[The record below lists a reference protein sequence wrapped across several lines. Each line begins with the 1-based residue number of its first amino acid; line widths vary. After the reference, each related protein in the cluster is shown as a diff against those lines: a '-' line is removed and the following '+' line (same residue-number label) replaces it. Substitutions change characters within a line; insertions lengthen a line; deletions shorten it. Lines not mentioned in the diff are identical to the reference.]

1 MKDAEKDTI
10 LTAFKD
16 HEVDLLVSTS
26 VIEVGVDVPNAT
38 VMVIEGADR
47 FGLAQLHQFRGR
59 VGRGDAQSYCILIPE
74 KDDSVENDRLVTMTQ
89 TNDGFELAEKDL
101 EKRGPGDALGTR
113 QSGLTEFKLAT
124 LFDLE
129 LIQLARAEAE
139 RIFSADPD
147 LSAQEHQA
155 LRAEAERV
163 EKVIQTDI
171 S

>member
-1 MKDAEKDTI
+1 MLI
-10 LTAFKD
+10 
-16 HEVDLLVSTS
+16 STS

-74 KDDSVENDRLVTMTQ
+74 KDDSVENDRLVAMTE

-129 LIQLARAEAE
+129 LIQLAREAALKIFTADPELAQEAHQALKAEAE
-139 RIFSADPD
+139 RIA
-147 LSAQEHQA
+147 
-155 LRAEAERV
+155 RTV
-163 EKVIQTDI
+163 QTDI